1 MAPALENPLKGL
13 NRFSLLLWLLRDR
26 LVWLLL
32 ALAAL
37 VLWLPHSQPL
47 FAALFPQLERPVYSQ
62 EPFAQLLW
70 QHAAL
75 VAVSSAVAVVVGSL
89 LGLFIT
95 RRVGAQFKPL
105 LESVVSMGQT
115 FPPVAVLALAVPI
128 VGFGELPALIA
139 LALYGLLPVVQATV
153 SGLQAVPDAV
163 QQAARGMGMSAWE
176 RLRDV
181 EAPLALP
188 VWLSGVRTSVI
199 INIGTAAIASTVG
212 AKTLGSPIIVGLSG
226 FNTAYVLQ
234 GAVLVGLLAVVTDTA
249 FERLAR
255 RLKPAA

>member
-1 MAPALENPLKGL
+1 MRTLLKDKL
-13 NRFSLLLWLLRDR
+13 FWAV
-26 LVWLLL
+26 LV
-32 ALAAL
+32 LAAL
-37 VLWLPHSQPL
+37 VVWLPHSQSL
-47 FAALFPQLERPVYSQ
+47 FAGLFPQLERPVYTQ

-70 QHAAL
+70 QHGAL
-75 VAVSSAVAVVVGSL
+75 VGAASFFSVV
-89 LGLFIT
+89 LGTALGVWIT
-95 RRVGAQFKPL
+95 RPIGQSFKPVV
-105 LESVVSMGQT
+105 ETVVSMGQT
-115 FPPVAVLALAVPI
+115 FPPVAVLALAVPA

-153 SGLQAVPDAV
+153 SGLQSVPVAVR
-163 QQAARGMGMSAWE
+163 QAASGIGMSAWQ
-176 RLRDV
+176 RLHQV
-181 EAPLALP
+181 EVPLALP

-234 GAVLVGLLAVVTDTA
+234 GAVLVGMLAVVTDMG

-255 RLKPAA
+255 RLAWMPSSGQR

>member
-1 MAPALENPLKGL
+1 MHTLLKDK
-13 NRFSLLLWLLRDR
+13 LLWA
-26 LVWLLL
+26 VL

-37 VLWLPHSQPL
+37 VLWLPHSQSL
-47 FAALFPQLERPVYSQ
+47 FAGLFPQLERPVYTQ

-70 QHAAL
+70 QHCAL
-75 VAVSSAVAVVVGSL
+75 VGVSSFFSVVVGTAV
-89 LGLFIT
+89 GIWIT
-95 RRVGAQFKPL
+95 RPMGQPFKPVV
-105 LESVVSMGQT
+105 ETVVSMGQT
-115 FPPVAVLALAVPI
+115 FPPVAVLALAVPA

-153 SGLQAVPDAV
+153 SSLQSVPEAVRLSAS
-163 QQAARGMGMSAWE
+163 GIGMSAWQ
-176 RLRDV
+176 RLVQV
-181 EAPLALP
+181 EVPLALP

-212 AKTLGSPIIVGLSG
+212 AKTLGSPIIVGLGG

-234 GAVLVGLLAVVTDTA
+234 GALLVGMLAVVTDMG

-255 RLKPAA
+255 YVDWRR

>member
-1 MAPALENPLKGL
+1 MAPALENPLEGL
-13 NRFSLLLWLLRDR
+13 NRFSLLLCLLRDR

>member
-1 MAPALENPLKGL
+1 MRTLLKDK
-13 NRFSLLLWLLRDR
+13 LLWA
-26 LVWLLL
+26 VL

-37 VLWLPHSQPL
+37 VLWLPHSQSL
-47 FAALFPQLERPVYSQ
+47 FAGLFPQLERPVYTQ

-70 QHAAL
+70 QHCAL
-75 VAVSSAVAVVVGSL
+75 VGVSSFFSVVVGTAV
-89 LGLFIT
+89 GIWIT
-95 RRVGAQFKPL
+95 RPMGQPFKPVV
-105 LESVVSMGQT
+105 ETVVSMGQT
-115 FPPVAVLALAVPI
+115 FPPVAVLALAVPA

-153 SGLQAVPDAV
+153 SSLQSVPEAVRQSAS
-163 QQAARGMGMSAWE
+163 GIGMSAWQ
-176 RLRDV
+176 RLVQV
-181 EAPLALP
+181 EVPLALP

-212 AKTLGSPIIVGLSG
+212 AKTLGSPIIVGLGG

-234 GAVLVGLLAVVTDTA
+234 GALLVGMLAVVTDMG

-255 RLKPAA
+255 HVAWRR